1 MWLPWVKGT
10 DSINFPSQVVF
21 TEDASQTCRYLI
33 ARYYKYDETTV
44 VDAQTGKACWIE
56 DGKIFFFYKI
66 VIQLTFRVLEKIL
79 NPKNS

>member
-1 MWLPWVKGT
+1 MWLPWGKGT

-56 DGKIFFFYKI
+56 DGKIFS
-66 VIQLTFRVLEKIL
+66 L
-79 NPKNS
+79 NRKSSQI